1 MSSPK
6 DQIKERITIEDCISS
21 YITLF
26 PSGKNLK
33 APCPFHNEKTPSF
46 FVSPDRASFY
56 CFGCGA
62 KGDIF
67 SFVEKFEG
75 VDFYGALKILALRAG
90 VELGQ
95 NKFENKDEKEVL
107 YQIME
112 NATKYFESEF
122 QKNSTARSY
131 LIRRGLKDETIKN
144 FRIGF
149 APPEW
154 RSVSTCLIDLGFKET
169 DLLKVGLIKKSTKDG
184 GKTFYDRFRGRI
196 MFPICDSSGRV
207 IAFSGRILEESLD
220 EKSVAGGAKYI
231 NSTDNILFHKSN
243 ILFGIDKAKLNI
255 RKKGYVI
262 LVEGQID
269 LLMSHQIG
277 LDNTVAVSGTALS
290 ETVEGE
296 EDKINNL
303 GLVRRLSSNIILAFD
318 SDKAGLRAARRSAM
332 IAFSLEMQVKIVNL
346 GDGRDPADII
356 KDDPEEWKNLIRNSK
371 HIISFEIDEM
381 IKRTNDGRVWSKE
394 IRELVFPYLNMI
406 KSKIEQA
413 AYIKEIHDKTG
424 IPISAIHADFDN
436 YQKNNVGKEY
446 THNSPKEVS
455 VERLSVLEKRF
466 FSILFLLEDKE
477 ESNIDL
483 QKFVNDLKTVLDEG
497 SFIKMINHYRAFKDD
512 LVTEAEI
519 WYGNQIDSAYKDI
532 DEVVKNLQEEILNNK
547 AQKIMSEIRKCQRD
561 NNKEKTNEFLKN
573 YQDILNKIENIKSNR
588 K

>member
-131 LIRRGLKDETIKN
+131 LIRRGLKDGTIKN

-497 SFIKMINHYRAFKDD
+497 GFIKMINHYRAFKDD

-573 YQDILNKIENIKSNR
+573 YQDILNKIENIKNNR